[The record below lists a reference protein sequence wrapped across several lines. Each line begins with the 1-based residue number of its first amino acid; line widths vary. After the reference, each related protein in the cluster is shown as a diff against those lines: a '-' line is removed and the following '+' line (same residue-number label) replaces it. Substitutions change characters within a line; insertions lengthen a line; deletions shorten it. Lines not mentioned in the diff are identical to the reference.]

1 VRVLVACLSDS
12 IEYYFIL
19 STLRLVP
26 SSHMT
31 RKHEKQVTYKHR
43 LFDQDMRSL
52 YRLVDSVYDKNKYR
66 RLDVN

>member
-1 VRVLVACLSDS
+1 
-12 IEYYFIL
+12 
-19 STLRLVP
+19 
-26 SSHMT
+26 MT